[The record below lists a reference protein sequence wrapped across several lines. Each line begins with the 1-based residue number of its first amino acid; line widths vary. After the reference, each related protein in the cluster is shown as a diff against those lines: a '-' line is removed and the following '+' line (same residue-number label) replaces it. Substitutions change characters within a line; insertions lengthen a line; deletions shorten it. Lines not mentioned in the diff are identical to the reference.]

1 MARLPLTLDDW
12 GKKRVNNLTV
22 TPPIILFFG
31 IVRDKINT
39 HKRKC
44 GGGGGI
50 IRIQLLRGKSW
61 DVLENIYM
69 TCKTKNSPNF
79 PLRRGEDLMLNLQK
93 G

>member
-50 IRIQLLRGKSW
+50 TNPI
-61 DVLENIYM
+61 
-69 TCKTKNSPNF
+69 TTKYEGNHGMCWKIF
-79 PLRRGEDLMLNLQK
+79 I
-93 G
+93 

>member
-44 GGGGGI
+44 GGGG
-50 IRIQLLRGKSW
+50 
-61 DVLENIYM
+61 
-69 TCKTKNSPNF
+69 
-79 PLRRGEDLMLNLQK
+79 
-93 G
+93 

>member
-44 GGGGGI
+44 GGGGV
-50 IRIQLLRGKSW
+50 IRIQLLRGKS
-61 DVLENIYM
+61 
-69 TCKTKNSPNF
+69 
-79 PLRRGEDLMLNLQK
+79 
-93 G
+93 

>member
-44 GGGGGI
+44 GGGGG
-50 IRIQLLRGKSW
+50 
-61 DVLENIYM
+61 V
-69 TCKTKNSPNF
+69 
-79 PLRRGEDLMLNLQK
+79 
-93 G
+93 

>member
-44 GGGGGI
+44 GGGWYNPYPI
-50 IRIQLLRGKSW
+50 TIF
-61 DVLENIYM
+61 M

>member
-44 GGGGGI
+44 GGGGYNYNPYPI
-50 IRIQLLRGKSW
+50 
-61 DVLENIYM
+61 
-69 TCKTKNSPNF
+69 TTKYEGNHGMCWKIF
-79 PLRRGEDLMLNLQK
+79 I
-93 G
+93 

>member
-44 GGGGGI
+44 GGGYNPYPI
-50 IRIQLLRGKSW
+50 TTREIMRCVGKYLY
-61 DVLENIYM
+61 DM
-69 TCKTKNSPNF
+69 
-79 PLRRGEDLMLNLQK
+79 
-93 G
+93 

>member
-44 GGGGGI
+44 GGGGYPYPI
-50 IRIQLLRGKSW
+50 TTREIMRCVGKYLY
-61 DVLENIYM
+61 DM
-69 TCKTKNSPNF
+69 
-79 PLRRGEDLMLNLQK
+79 
-93 G
+93 

>member
-44 GGGGGI
+44 GGGGITI
-50 IRIQLLRGKSW
+50 IRIQLLRSTREIMGCVGKYLY
-61 DVLENIYM
+61 DM
-69 TCKTKNSPNF
+69 
-79 PLRRGEDLMLNLQK
+79 
-93 G
+93 